1 MTPKPS
7 RICGVPMVVAAAMW
21 LVMVAAPSAQRGR
34 RGGADTNAGMPVATN
49 TILENPDAY
58 FGKSVTITAGV
69 EQMVSKTAFL
79 VDQRRAL
86 GGSGVKAIGSP
97 ILVIAPYL
105 TASLDRK
112 NYLLMRG
119 EIVKLDPAAMVRLA
133 ADYKLDLAFEV
144 AAKYQGQPVL
154 VATSVLSSTYAEL
167 ARKPYPPPGPEELK
181 LVTAMKTINPAF
193 AALRA
198 AVQESKADGV
208 TENLA
213 ALKPAFTQA
222 ETIWDDLGQ
231 SAAADWARDAQA
243 HTASIERAAAAGNW
257 EAARASAGALNQVCQ
272 SCHGVYRD
280 RLDDGTFR
288 IRAGSF

>member
-7 RICGVPMVVAAAMW
+7 RIYGAPMVVAGAMV
-21 LVMVAAPSAQRGR
+21 LVMFAAPSAQRGR
-34 RGGADTNAGMPVATN
+34 RGGADANAGAPVATN

-58 FGKSVTITAGV
+58 FGKPVTITAGV
-69 EQMVSKTAFL
+69 EQMLSKTAFL
-79 VDQRRAL
+79 VDQRRAN
-86 GGSGVKAIGSP
+86 GASGVKAIGSP

-105 TASLDRK
+105 TAALDRK

-154 VATSVLSSTYAEL
+154 VATSVVNSTYAEL
-167 ARKPYPPPGPEELK
+167 ARKPYPPPGAEELK
-181 LVTAMKTINPAF
+181 LVAAMKTINPAF

-198 AVQESKADGV
+198 AVQESKPAGV

-231 SAAADWARDAQA
+231 SAAADWVRDAIA
-243 HTASIERAAAAGNW
+243 HSASIERAAATGNW
-257 EAARASAGALNQVCQ
+257 EAAKASAGALNTVCQ
-272 SCHGVYRD
+272 NCHGVYRD